1 MAVRAEVHHRWAVT
15 RGNNP
20 DDRPYYCPL
29 HEARYGAAVNL
40 YKRLLQPI
48 PDNATDHWA
57 RLADQA
63 VVIPEQDATYWYS
76 YIAIV
81 ESTWTLVTPEDDQ
94 NSVLADARTE
104 IANRPSPRIIGD
116 HPATQPTEPLPP
128 DIKVNARSLWVVTQH
143 GQDPTAGDDI
153 WYCPVFGPDINTY
166 NQARNLYLSMAEQ
179 LNDMPGPPE
188 PTTDLTFWHS
198 LQATA
203 NSPWYTDTQHADP
216 HAIITTLYN
225 ALTTPK

>member
-1 MAVRAEVHHRWAVT
+1 LRPPRLPNGRHH
-15 RGNNP
+15 P
-20 DDRPYYCPL
+20 
-29 HEARYGAAVNL
+29 
-40 YKRLLQPI
+40 
-48 PDNATDHWA
+48 
-57 RLADQA
+57 
-63 VVIPEQDATYWYS
+63 
-76 YIAIV
+76 
-81 ESTWTLVTPEDDQ
+81 
-94 NSVLADARTE
+94 
-104 IANRPSPRIIGD
+104 
-116 HPATQPTEPLPP
+116 PAHPTEPLPP
-128 DIKVNARSLWVVTQH
+128 DTKVNARSLWIVTQH
-143 GQDPTAGDDI
+143 GQNPTTGDDI

-166 NQARNLYLSMAEQ
+166 TQARNLYLSMAEQ